1 MNKPTYLTQ
10 EGETKLRK
18 ELEELTGPRREEL
31 AKRLRIAI
39 QQGDLSENADYIATK
54 EEQGFLEGRIQEI
67 EALLRHVV
75 RIEEGGQRDA
85 VDIGAHVTI
94 QEGDDPPERYY
105 LVGSNEANPR
115 EGRISQ
121 ESPIG
126 TALMGK
132 KEGEIAEV
140 DAPGGKIKLKV
151 LKIE

>member
-126 TALMGK
+126 QALMGK

>member
-115 EGRISQ
+115 QGRISQ

-126 TALMGK
+126 KALMGK

>member
-1 MNKPTYLTQ
+1 MNKPTYLTA
-10 EGETKLRK
+10 EGEIKLRK
-18 ELEELTGPRREEL
+18 ELDELTGPRREAL
-31 AKRLRIAI
+31 ARRLRTAI

-67 EALLRHVV
+67 EAILRNVV
-75 RIEEGGQRDA
+75 RIEEGGVRDA

-94 QEGDDPPERYY
+94 QEGNDPPETYY

-126 TALMGK
+126 KALMGK